1 MYWLPFKTALT
12 IACFVGLLYGMDFL
26 PVLKEY
32 KVMDWASIPKLLDF
46 SEGRS
51 SASPEADVEARLRP
65 DTEPAHQLVHPV
77 VDPKKSLEPF
87 YRALHDAAGRKDVKV
102 RIFHYGDSPTTA
114 DLITADARELL
125 QKQFGDAGHGFCLVA
140 KPWAWYQ
147 HNGLVIKGDGWTID
161 PAHQSALRDG
171 MFGIGGVSFRGATG
185 AVSTIRMTKAKHSRI
200 EIAYLKQAYGGVLQ
214 VEAAGKVIG
223 KVTTTSAEE
232 GSGFASFP
240 VPPEAGSITLRG
252 MSGQVRIF
260 GVVLE
265 RKDPGVVYHSLGI
278 NGASSI
284 TLSRAF
290 DEKHWRQ
297 QLLHYQPDLVIVN
310 YGTNEST
317 YADWVDRASERELR
331 EVIRRVRA
339 ALPETPVLIMSPMD
353 RGQRMASG
361 GIGTMPTI
369 PRLVA
374 IQERVALETGCA
386 FFNTFAAM
394 GGIGTMGRWYEA
406 EPRLVGADFIHPMP
420 AGARIVGS
428 LLYKGLFDGYNR
440 YKLRILENRGL
451 VASTK

>member
-1 MYWLPFKTALT
+1 MHRLPFKTALT
-12 IACFVGLLYGMDFL
+12 IACFVALLYGMDYV
-26 PVLKEY
+26 PVLREY
-32 KVMDWASIPKLLDF
+32 KVMDWTSVPKLLEF
-46 SEGRS
+46 TESRPS
-51 SASPEADVEARLRP
+51 VTPEADVEQRLRP
-65 DTEPAHQLVHPV
+65 DSEPSRQLVHPV
-77 VDPKKSLEPF
+77 LDPKRSLDSF
-87 YRALHDAAGRKDVKV
+87 YNSLHAAAGGKDVKI

-147 HNGLVIKGDGWTID
+147 HNGLVISGDGWMID

-171 MFGIGGVSFRGATG
+171 MFGIGGVSFRGPTG
-185 AVSTIRMTKAKHSRI
+185 ARSTIKMTKARHSRI
-200 EIAYLKQAYGGVLQ
+200 EIAYLKQASGGVLQ

-223 KVTTTSAEE
+223 TVTTSSNEE

-240 VPPEAGSITLRG
+240 VPPNASSVTLKG
-252 MSGQVRIF
+252 VSGLVRVF

-265 RKDPGVVYHSLGI
+265 RDERGVVYHSLGI

-339 ALPETPVLIMSPMD
+339 ALPDAPVLIMSPMD

-361 GIGTMPTI
+361 GIGTIPTI

-394 GGIGTMGRWYEA
+394 GGVGTMGRWYEA

-420 AGARIVGS
+420 AGARIVGG